1 MKSENEIQIGRA
13 IVKIV
18 PVDRAWAEPI
28 IVSIYAKDRE
38 GEIFKVIRY
47 YGKGWAIINIEETEQ
62 DSDYRI
68 LVIPPLQGIRSE
80 IIRHVKEDVVQLGK
94 NAVAKIFIDIEVND
108 SELRNILEDELK
120 ILSD

>member
-28 IVSIYAKDRE
+28 IVTIYVKDRE

>member
-1 MKSENEIQIGRA
+1 MKAENGFQIGRA

-18 PVDRAWAEPI
+18 PVERAWAEPI
-28 IVSIYAKDRE
+28 ILSLYAKDRE
-38 GEIFKVIRY
+38 GEIFKVVRY

-94 NAVAKIFIDIEVND
+94 NAVAKIYIDIELND
-108 SELRNILEDELK
+108 SGLKDMLEEELK

>member
-28 IVSIYAKDRE
+28 ILSLYAKDRE
-38 GEIFKVIRY
+38 GEIFKVVRY

>member
-1 MKSENEIQIGRA
+1 M
-13 IVKIV
+13 
-18 PVDRAWAEPI
+18 
-28 IVSIYAKDRE
+28 SIYVKDRE

>member
-28 IVSIYAKDRE
+28 IVSIYVKDRE